1 MDIGLRPGTD
11 FVVQQRPRRIAEI
24 RDDFRLPRRAGIRL
38 AQLLAGQARQKTQ
51 ALAGD
56 ESIGH
61 RRAGVFSGLCRAIYT
76 ELCWNI
82 GLRLNG

>member
-38 AQLLAGQARQKTQ
+38 AQLLAGQTGQKTQ
-51 ALAGD
+51 TLTGN
-56 ESIGH
+56 ESIGNCWINLS
-61 RRAGVFSGLCRAIYT
+61 GGLCRVVYT
-76 ELCWNI
+76 EFCWDI
-82 GLRLNG
+82 GLSVD